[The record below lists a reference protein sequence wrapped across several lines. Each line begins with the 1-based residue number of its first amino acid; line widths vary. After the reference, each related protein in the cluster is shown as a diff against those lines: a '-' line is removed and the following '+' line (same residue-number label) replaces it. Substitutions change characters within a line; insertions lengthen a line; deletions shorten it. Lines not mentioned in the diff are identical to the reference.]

1 VSLAVHAD
9 KLSKVY
15 PGPEPVTAVDGI
27 DLEVPEGAIFGLLGP
42 NGAGKTTTVGMC
54 TTRVVPSSG
63 RVTVTGLDV
72 TEDPPM
78 VRKRI
83 GVVSQFNTLD
93 RSCTVFDNVAFHCR
107 YFGMGARP
115 AKRRAG
121 ELLESFSLS
130 DKASAMPETL
140 SGGMAQRL
148 LIVRAVAHYPELLF
162 LDEPSAGLDPQSRIA
177 LWEVLLE
184 LHSSG
189 TTIVLTTHYMEEAD
203 RLCQQI
209 AIIDF
214 GKILVCDTPVAL
226 KQQVSAETVVELKVQ
241 HPSEEVAGPLRD
253 LPGVLRVEF
262 GDGVLRLFMRER
274 DGLLPRVVEVAQP
287 AGLRDISISEPT
299 LETVFITLTGRALR
313 E

>member
-1 VSLAVHAD
+1 MSLAVHAA
-9 KLSKVY
+9 KLTKIY

-27 DLEVPEGAIFGLLGP
+27 DLEVPEGMIFGLLGP

-121 ELLESFSLS
+121 ELLESFGLS

-177 LWEVLLE
+177 LWDVLLE
-184 LHSSG
+184 LHRSG

-203 RLCQQI
+203 RLCQRI

-214 GKILVCDTPVAL
+214 GKILVCDTPEAL
-226 KQQVSAETVVELKVQ
+226 KQQVSAETVVELKLQ
-241 HPSEEVAGPLRD
+241 QPSEEVARPLRE
-253 LPGVLRVEF
+253 LPGVLRVEL

>member
-1 VSLAVHAD
+1 MAVHAD

>member
-162 LDEPSAGLDPQSRIA
+162 LDEPSAGLDPHSRIA

>member
-1 VSLAVHAD
+1 MSLAVHAD

>member
-1 VSLAVHAD
+1 VSLAVHAQE
-9 KLSKVY
+9 LTKVY
-15 PGPEPVTAVDGI
+15 TAPEPVTAVERI
-27 DLEVPEGAIFGLLGP
+27 DLEVPEGTIFGLLGP

-107 YFGMGARP
+107 YFGMGARS

-177 LWEVLLE
+177 LWDVLLD
-184 LHSSG
+184 LHRSG

-226 KQQVSAETVVELKVQ
+226 KRQVSAETVVELKVQ

-253 LPGVLRVEF
+253 LPGVLRVEA
-262 GDGVLRLFMRER
+262 GDDVLRLFMRER

>member
-1 VSLAVHAD
+1 MSLAVHAEEL
-9 KLSKVY
+9 KKVY

-27 DLEVPEGAIFGLLGP
+27 DLEVSEGAIFGLLGP

-72 TEDPPM
+72 TDDPPM

-93 RSCTVFDNVAFHCR
+93 RSCTVFDNVVFHCR
-107 YFGMGARP
+107 YFGMGARA
-115 AKRRAG
+115 AKQRAG

-130 DKASAMPETL
+130 DKASVMPEAL

-148 LIVRAVAHYPELLF
+148 SIVRAVAHHPELLF

-184 LHSSG
+184 LHRAG

-214 GKILVCDTPVAL
+214 GKILVCDTPAAL
-226 KQQVSAETVVELKVQ
+226 KQQVSAETVVELKLE
-241 HPSEEVAGPLRD
+241 HPSKEIARPLRE
-253 LPGVLRVEF
+253 LPGVLRVES

>member
-1 VSLAVHAD
+1 MSLAVHAD

-72 TEDPPM
+72 TDDPPM

-93 RSCTVFDNVAFHCR
+93 RSCTVFENVAFHCR

-115 AKRRAG
+115 AKRRAE

-130 DKASAMPETL
+130 EKASAMPETL

-177 LWEVLLE
+177 LWDVLLE
-184 LHSSG
+184 LHRSG

-203 RLCQQI
+203 RLCQRI

-214 GKILVCDTPVAL
+214 GKILVCDTPGAL
-226 KQQVSAETVVELKVQ
+226 KQQVSAETVVELKLQ
-241 HPSEEVAGPLRD
+241 HPSEEVARPLRE

>member
-1 VSLAVHAD
+1 MSLAVHAD

-177 LWEVLLE
+177 LWEVLLD

-241 HPSEEVAGPLRD
+241 HFSEEVAGPLRD

>member
-121 ELLESFSLS
+121 ELLGSFSLS
-130 DKASAMPETL
+130 PTAAAMPGTL

>member
-1 VSLAVHAD
+1 MSLAVHAAE
-9 KLSKVY
+9 LTKVY
-15 PGPEPVTAVDGI
+15 PAPEPVTAVDGI
-27 DLEVPEGAIFGLLGP
+27 DLEVPEGTIFGLLGP

-130 DKASAMPETL
+130 DKASARPETL

-148 LIVRAVAHYPELLF
+148 LIVRAVAHYPKLLF

-177 LWEVLLE
+177 LWDVLLE
-184 LHSSG
+184 LHRSG

-203 RLCQQI
+203 RLCQRI

-214 GKILVCDTPVAL
+214 GKILVCDTPGSL

-241 HPSEEVAGPLRD
+241 HPSEEVVQALRE

-262 GDGVLRLFMRER
+262 DDGVLRLFMRER

>member
-1 VSLAVHAD
+1 MSLAVHAA
-9 KLSKVY
+9 KLTKIY

-27 DLEVPEGAIFGLLGP
+27 DLEVPEGMIFGLLGP

-72 TEDPPM
+72 TDDPPM

-93 RSCTVFDNVAFHCR
+93 RSCTVFENVAFHCR

-115 AKRRAG
+115 AKRRAE

-130 DKASAMPETL
+130 EKASAMPETL

-177 LWEVLLE
+177 LWDVLLE
-184 LHSSG
+184 LHRSG

-203 RLCQQI
+203 RLCQRI

-214 GKILVCDTPVAL
+214 GKILVCDTPGAL
-226 KQQVSAETVVELKVQ
+226 KQQVSAETVVELKLQ
-241 HPSEEVAGPLRD
+241 HPSEEVARPLRE

>member
-1 VSLAVHAD
+1 MSLAVHAV
-9 KLSKVY
+9 KLTKVY
-15 PGPEPVTAVDGI
+15 PGPEPVTAVVGI
-27 DLEVPEGAIFGLLGP
+27 DLEVPEGTIFGLLGP

-72 TEDPPM
+72 TKDPPM

-107 YFGMGARP
+107 YFGMAARP

-177 LWEVLLE
+177 LWDVLLE
-184 LHSSG
+184 LHRLG

-203 RLCQQI
+203 RLCQRI

-214 GKILVCDTPVAL
+214 GKILVCDTPGAL
-226 KQQVSAETVVELKVQ
+226 KQQVSAETVVELKLQ
-241 HPSEEVAGPLRD
+241 HPSEEVAQPLRE
-253 LPGVLRVEF
+253 LPGVLRVEL

>member
-1 VSLAVHAD
+1 MSLAVHAQE
-9 KLSKVY
+9 LTKVY
-15 PGPEPVTAVDGI
+15 PDPEPVTAVDGI

-121 ELLESFSLS
+121 ELLESFGLS
-130 DKASAMPETL
+130 DKASTMPETL

-148 LIVRAVAHYPELLF
+148 LIVRAVAHHPELLF

-177 LWEVLLE
+177 LWDVLLE
-184 LHSSG
+184 LHRSG

-241 HPSEEVAGPLRD
+241 HPSEEVAGPLRG